1 MQENENLEEL
11 SLINLAKEGDNQS
24 LKQIIDQHSGICVNI
39 YKKYT
44 NISSISGVTRDDI
57 ESSKDYIIFNSV
69 KSYDPS
75 RGSKF
80 STWLANQTRFYC
92 LNSINKNKNL
102 TPSDEDTIEYLIDKK
117 HFEDFKENDAIE
129 FKNETIS
136 EIKKILNSISNKKI
150 KKCIEKKYFSDE
162 NKTYTSIAQEM
173 NVTVQTVINWH
184 NKFIK
189 LVKQKLNSQNT

>member
-11 SLINLAKEGDNQS
+11 SLINLAKEGDNHS

-102 TPSDEDTIEYLIDKK
+102 TPPDEDTIEYLIDKK

-129 FKNETIS
+129 FKNETIN

-150 KKCIEKKYFSDE
+150 KKCIEKKYFSGE

>member
-11 SLINLAKEGDNQS
+11 SLINLAKQGDDRS
-24 LKQIIDQHSGICVNI
+24 LKQIIDQHSGICVSV

-44 NISSISGVTRDDI
+44 NMSSISGVTRDDI

-80 STWLANQTRFYC
+80 STWLANQTRYYC
-92 LNSINKNKNL
+92 LNSINKNKNIS
-102 TPSDEDTIEYLIDKK
+102 PSDEETIGYLIDKK
-117 HFEDFKENDAIE
+117 HFEDFKDNDAIE
-129 FKNETIS
+129 FKNETVN
-136 EIKKILNSISNKKI
+136 EIKKILDCISNKKI
-150 KKCIEKKYFSDE
+150 KKCIEKKYFSGE
-162 NKTYTSIAQEM
+162 NKTYTIIAEEM

>member
-117 HFEDFKENDAIE
+117 HFEDFKDKDAIE
-129 FKNETIS
+129 FKNETVN

-150 KKCIEKKYFSDE
+150 KK
-162 NKTYTSIAQEM
+162 
-173 NVTVQTVINWH
+173 
-184 NKFIK
+184 
-189 LVKQKLNSQNT
+189 

>member
-1 MQENENLEEL
+1 MASHVEN
-11 SLINLAKEGDNQS
+11 
-24 LKQIIDQHSGICVNI
+24 
-39 YKKYT
+39 
-44 NISSISGVTRDDI
+44 
-57 ESSKDYIIFNSV
+57 
-69 KSYDPS
+69 
-75 RGSKF
+75 F

>member
-44 NISSISGVTRDDI
+44 TISSISGVTRDDI

>member
-1 MQENENLEEL
+1 MSSKVICLEL
-11 SLINLAKEGDNQS
+11 SVPWFQVNALAFIPSPDKTPIKSEWALFSHGYTSHKGD
-24 LKQIIDQHSGICVNI
+24 
-39 YKKYT
+39 
-44 NISSISGVTRDDI
+44 
-57 ESSKDYIIFNSV
+57 
-69 KSYDPS
+69 
-75 RGSKF
+75 
-80 STWLANQTRFYC
+80 C
-92 LNSINKNKNL
+92 LNWATRLVEAGVPCMIFDQ
-102 TPSDEDTIEYLIDKK
+102 PGHYLGSFHEIAS
-117 HFEDFKENDAIE
+117 FEDFKENDAIE